1 MIPLRALDPRRWP
14 LAVRV
19 PLIVAALVAGVALA
33 TGQAVLS
40 RLARD
45 QERHLSELA
54 SAFLDG
60 LATAVQPA
68 AARADIWE
76 AFDALDRARA
86 RYGALRPMLAAV
98 LLPDGT
104 VLASADP
111 RSIPTGSRLPAA
123 LATQA
128 EAAAAAGMPV
138 LDAEAA
144 TAVLARD
151 LAEGA
156 VPLGRIVA
164 MADIGPLL
172 VERRAVVGT
181 LLLANGSLAL
191 VFAAAGFLLVRR
203 LLAPA
208 DLVRRRLA
216 EAARGGRPVPVD
228 ETLGIGPEHA
238 ALLAAWNRAAVASAE
253 REAMAA
259 RLAKEERHAQ
269 VGRLAA
275 AMAHEV
281 NNPLG
286 GLITAVDTLSDHGD
300 DPEVRAEALGLLR
313 RGLGDIRNVVRA
325 GLATWRGAPG
335 DAALAAQDFDDLRL
349 LVRHEVARR
358 GLTLEWRNE
367 LPGEVAVDRTL
378 GRQVALNLLLN
389 AAAAS
394 PPQGTLRF
402 RACELQGG
410 GAVVEVAD
418 AGPGLPAAMESLLG
432 AAEGPPPEGGG
443 LGLWTAVRLARSL
456 GGRIIRIPSD
466 TGTRLVAELPAASAR
481 REAAHAI

>member
-1 MIPLRALDPRRWP
+1 MIPPGALDPRRWP
-14 LAVRV
+14 LAIRV
-19 PLIVAALVAGVALA
+19 PLIVAVLVAGLALA

-68 AARADIWE
+68 AARADVWE
-76 AFDALDRARA
+76 AFDALDRART
-86 RYGALRPMLAAV
+86 RYGALRPMLSAV

-104 VLASADP
+104 VLASAEP
-111 RSIPTGSRLPAA
+111 RSVPSGTRLPSVIAA
-123 LATQA
+123 QA
-128 EAAAAAGMPV
+128 DTAAAAGRPV
-138 LDAEAA
+138 LDADAA

-151 LAEGA
+151 LAEGD
-156 VPLGRIVA
+156 VPVGRIVA
-164 MADIGPLL
+164 QADIGPLL
-172 VERRAVVGT
+172 AERRAVVRT
-181 LLLANGSLAL
+181 LVLVNGAFAL
-191 VFAAAGFLLVRR
+191 VFAAAGGLLVRH

-208 DLVRRRLA
+208 DLVRRRLT

-228 ETLGIGPEHA
+228 ETVGIGPEHA
-238 ALLAAWNRAAVASAE
+238 ALLAAWNQAAAASAE

-300 DPEVRAEALGLLR
+300 DPAVRAEALGLLR

-325 GLATWRGAPG
+325 GLVTWRGTPG
-335 DAALAAQDFDDLRL
+335 TTALAAQDFEDLRL

-358 GLTLEWRNE
+358 GLTLDWQND
-367 LPGEVAVDRTL
+367 LPDQIAVDRTL
-378 GRQVALNLLLN
+378 ARQVALNLLLN

-402 RACELQGG
+402 RAGKLDGG
-410 GAVVEVAD
+410 GAVVEVTD
-418 AGPGLPAAMESLLG
+418 AGPGLPPAVEVLLV
-432 AAEGPPPEGGG
+432 ACDGPPPEDGG

-456 GGRIIRIPSD
+456 GGRIVRLPSD
-466 TGTRLVAELPAASAR
+466 TGTCLIAELPTVSAPM
-481 REAAHAI
+481 EAIHAL